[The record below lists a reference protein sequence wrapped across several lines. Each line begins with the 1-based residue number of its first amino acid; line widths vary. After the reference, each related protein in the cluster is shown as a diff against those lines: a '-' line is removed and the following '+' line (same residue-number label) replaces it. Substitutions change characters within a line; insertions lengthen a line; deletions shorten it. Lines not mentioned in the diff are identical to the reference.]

1 MKIVADRA
9 IPFVAQYFAGFGVLD
24 AVDARAIDRKRVRDA
39 DLLVV
44 RTVTRVDERLLA
56 GSSVRFVA
64 SATSGIDHVDTA
76 FLGAAGIGFAEAPGC
91 NATAVAEYVLS
102 SLFALSEARGFG
114 LAGLR
119 VGIVGCGHVG
129 SRLVAFLDALGIEHL
144 DCDPPLQRGG
154 RDGNWRD
161 LADLRA
167 ADVISLHVSLT
178 NAGPHA
184 TRGMIGAQFLSGL
197 RDNVVLVNAARGGI
211 VDERALLHFLV
222 ERRAAACILDTWTGE
237 PDINIEL
244 LQRADIGTPHVAGYS
259 LDARLRATAM
269 VARAAG
275 DYLGIEAQAGE
286 PALPV
291 PEAGEIR
298 IAAGT
303 GDLDAVRTAVLS
315 CYDVR
320 NDAARLRRMLE
331 LDPVDRAA
339 FFADLRNNYPV
350 RREFRAYTVRVPP
363 GTGRLERMLGGIGF
377 RTAQSV

>member
-9 IPFVAQYFAGFGVLD
+9 IPFVAQCFAGFGALE
-24 AVDARAIDRKRVRDA
+24 AVDARVIDRERVRDA

-76 FLGAAGIGFAEAPGC
+76 FLAAAGIGFADAPGC

-129 SRLVAFLDALGIEHL
+129 SRLGAFLDALGIEHL

-154 RDGNWRD
+154 RAGNWRD

-167 ADVISLHVSLT
+167 ADVLSLHVPLT

-197 RDNVVLVNAARGGI
+197 PENAVLVNAARGGI
-211 VDERALLHFLV
+211 VDEQALLRFLV
-222 ERRAAACILDTWTGE
+222 ERRAAACIVDTWAGE
-237 PDINIEL
+237 PDISVEL
-244 LQRADIGTPHVAGYS
+244 LRRTDIGTPHIAGYS
-259 LDARLRATAM
+259 QDARLRAAAT
-269 VARAAG
+269 VARAAR
-275 DYLGIEAQAGE
+275 DYLGIDTE
-286 PALPV
+286 PAETGLPA
-291 PEAGEIR
+291 PQAGEIR
-298 IAAGT
+298 IAPGAG
-303 GDLDAVRTAVLS
+303 GLDAVRTAVLA

-331 LDPVDRAA
+331 LDPVGRAA

-350 RREFRAYTVRVPP
+350 RREFRAYAVRVPP
-363 GTGRLERMLGGIGF
+363 GAERLEGMLAGIGF
-377 RTAQSV
+377 RTVQRD